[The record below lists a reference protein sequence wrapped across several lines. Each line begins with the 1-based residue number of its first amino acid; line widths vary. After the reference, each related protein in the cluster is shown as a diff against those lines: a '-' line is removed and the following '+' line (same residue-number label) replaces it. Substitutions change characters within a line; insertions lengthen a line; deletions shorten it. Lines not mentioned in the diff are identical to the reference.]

1 LDVKGNSSAKDARID
16 SKVKVALLFIGKL
29 NTFNTNTDV
38 EKGYVSMT
46 RKVDIDVD
54 KAITTEWVDSLK
66 EVVDVND
73 RLSVFAPVECDGDL
87 D

>member
-1 LDVKGNSSAKDARID
+1 MDVKGNSSAKDARID

-38 EKGYVSMT
+38 EKGYVLMT

-54 KAITTEWVDSLK
+54 KAITTE
-66 EVVDVND
+66 
-73 RLSVFAPVECDGDL
+73 
-87 D
+87 

>member
-1 LDVKGNSSAKDARID
+1 
-16 SKVKVALLFIGKL
+16 
-29 NTFNTNTDV
+29 
-38 EKGYVSMT
+38 MT
-46 RKVDIDVD
+46 SKVDIDVD
-54 KAITTEWVDSLK
+54 KAITTEWFDLLK